1 MDYQSIIDKYY
12 PSENELRRILLVHSR
27 QVADRSLKIA
37 KAHPEL
43 RLDEEFLEE
52 ASMLHDIG
60 IFRCDAPGIQCFGT
74 EPYIRH
80 GVLGAEILPR

>member
-37 KAHPEL
+37 KDWRRTHATG
-43 RLDEEFLEE
+43 RV
-52 ASMLHDIG
+52 G
-60 IFRCDAPGIQCFGT
+60 APCT
-74 EPYIRH
+74 
-80 GVLGAEILPR
+80 GV